1 MVSVE
6 SPLIKATI
14 PIMQWDQM
22 IAKTL
27 SHSCKRVLLSDHHK
41 KRILSERIL
50 VEINGKEET
59 AVKFD
64 LDGLV
69 VIGRVESST
78 NACLLAENLGSS
90 DREMPRS
97 RGLIDKVIFREN
109 DPLVILLERTVTVMV
124 LCPNIQTK
132 AQSEIDA
139 PWSSKAL
146 LNITF
151 KGTLQ
156 GNAYSGQDSHWSKFF
171 WGIYQSTLHILRNHI
186 AALCLAFL
194 LGSLLP

>member
-1 MVSVE
+1 M
-6 SPLIKATI
+6 
-14 PIMQWDQM
+14 
-22 IAKTL
+22 
-27 SHSCKRVLLSDHHK
+27 
-41 KRILSERIL
+41 
-50 VEINGKEET
+50 
-59 AVKFD
+59 KFD

-69 VIGRVESST
+69 VIGRVDSST

-156 GNAYSGQDSHWSKFF
+156 EFSKETLQQNMNQLDPAYSLNADDENSYADPEEYSEDSDSDEDYNSF
-171 WGIYQSTLHILRNHI
+171 
-186 AALCLAFL
+186 
-194 LGSLLP
+194 